1 LHDWTQKIF
10 ADIDRQSMNILITGQ
25 QGLSQHLGEQL
36 AQHHDVML
44 VSRSTGH
51 DIAKFDFWGPAF
63 YHYDCVI
70 NCAYDSI
77 HQVKV
82 LEQLYWAWKDDSAK
96 QIINIGS
103 IISSYPR
110 SAKELEWEYMDYRVY
125 KQALELAFARLSRS
139 AQCDIKL
146 INPGAIAGLRTAE
159 LSSVKMNPADVAQ
172 RIINVMQDPMIK
184 RIDFWQ

>member
-1 LHDWTQKIF
+1 
-10 ADIDRQSMNILITGQ
+10 MNILITGT
-25 QGLSQHLGEQL
+25 QGLSLHLQQQLSQQHQVL
-36 AQHHDVML
+36 A

-51 DIAKFDFWGPAF
+51 NIADFEIWAPKF

-82 LEQLYWAWKDDSAK
+82 LEQLYWAWKDDATK

-110 SAKELEWEYMDYRVY
+110 SSRELEWEYMDYRVY

-139 AQCDIKL
+139 AVCDIKL
-146 INPGAIAGLRTAE
+146 INPGAMTGPRAADVSTA
-159 LSSVKMNPADVAQ
+159 KMDPADVAG
-172 RIINVMQDPMIK
+172 RVIKIMQDPVIK